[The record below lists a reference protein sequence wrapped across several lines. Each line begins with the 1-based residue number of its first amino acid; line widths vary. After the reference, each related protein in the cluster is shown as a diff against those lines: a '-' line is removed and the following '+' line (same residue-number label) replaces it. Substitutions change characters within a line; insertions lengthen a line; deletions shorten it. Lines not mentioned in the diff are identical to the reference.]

1 MTEEA
6 ATAVDAAALV
16 AESVGETLARA
27 RTALG
32 MSVED
37 CAQQLK
43 FAPRKLEALEQGRY
57 DQLPAGT
64 YARGMLRAYA
74 RLLNLDA
81 EALVLRAADQVK
93 FTDTTDSAVSLRR
106 PIPFS
111 EAGKRGNLVY
121 VALSVVAL
129 VVVAWVAWGWQQDR
143 GRTAKLSFVPAAQA
157 PAHKQEN
164 AVLATVTP
172 SISPI
177 QQAPAVEPGSQV
189 APPQAAQL
197 QPSGVPLA
205 AGMKRLVLRFER
217 ESWVEIRGGNGRKL
231 LVSQVHAPGSERVVE
246 GEPPFVLVLG
256 NAQHVKLTYDDQPV
270 DLAPHV
276 KVDVARL
283 SLR

>member
-1 MTEEA
+1 MTDEA
-6 ATAVDAAALV
+6 APAVDAAAPV
-16 AESVGETLARA
+16 EESVGETLTRARA
-27 RTALG
+27 ALG

-64 YARGMLRAYA
+64 YARGMLRSYA

-81 EALVLRAADQVK
+81 EALVLRAGDKVK

-121 VALSVVAL
+121 VVLSLVAL
-129 VVVAWVAWGWQQDR
+129 VVVAWVVWGWQQER
-143 GRTAKLSFVPAAQA
+143 GKAARLSFVPAAQA
-157 PAHKQEN
+157 PAQKQEN
-164 AVLATVTP
+164 AVVATVTP

-177 QQAPAVEPGSQV
+177 QQEPAAEPMPQH
-189 APPQAAQL
+189 AELQRAEPPKESTK
-197 QPSGVPLA
+197 PP
-205 AGMKRLVLRFER
+205 AGMRRIVLQFER

-231 LVSQVHAPGSERVVE
+231 LVSQVHAPGSGRVVE
-246 GEPPFVLVLG
+246 GEPPFVLVVG
-256 NAQHVKLTYDDQPV
+256 NAQHVKLTYDDRPV
-270 DLAPHV
+270 DLTPHV

-283 SLR
+283 SLQ